1 MSLSQGFSVSQRRSP
16 VRYLR
21 IGLRVVIGAL
31 ILSLLWGAFVGL
43 LWLIGS
49 NQLRGVPVAALR
61 DDVMMLGAS
70 GARAPEDATTMLLL
84 FVDPIDPTVPRPSPL
99 AGPPVILQV
108 GAGRDL
114 PAALVLPES
123 IEAVVDGRG
132 LMRLDEV
139 QRELGAD
146 RLAQVI
152 IDYSEIR
159 LDHVVVVSSD
169 ALPSLIRLLG
179 PIEVC
184 GGWGCDEPTPD
195 DVRAWQRD
203 PDPLVVINRSAAVL
217 RALADELDASL
228 FIRRPLLGRE
238 VVGVLAGQVVT
249 DVDLSIRAL
258 LDLSPALSVP
268 TRLDIDRLPMVTNPS
283 TGELVV
289 LEESAMIRFQRIREG
304 LPIESIDPEEDI
316 ARLRTVTPLAVL
328 NGAGV
333 AGLAAQ
339 FEARISSAGFVVVGT
354 GNDTRFD
361 RERTIINYRRGD
373 REAESVA
380 FLVAEQLPGAQLEP
394 VDVALEFEGDVVSI
408 VVILGRD
415 RTSEP
420 DDTQPDTQP
429 DTHTGG

>member
-1 MSLSQGFSVSQRRSP
+1 VPFSQGFSVARRRSP

-21 IGLRVVIGAL
+21 FGLRVAIGAL
-31 ILSLLWGAFVGL
+31 ILALLWGAFVGL

-49 NQLRGVPVAALR
+49 NQMRGVPVAALR

-70 GARAPEDATTMLLL
+70 GARAPADATTLLL
-84 FVDPIDPTVPRPSPL
+84 LSVDPIDPTVPRPSPL
-99 AGPPVILQV
+99 AGPPVILQI

-123 IEAVVDGRG
+123 IEVVVDGRG
-132 LMRLDEV
+132 LMRLDEI
-139 QRELGAD
+139 QRDLGAD
-146 RLAQVI
+146 RLAQAI

-159 LDHVVVVSSD
+159 LDHVVVVSTD

-203 PDPLVVINRSAAVL
+203 PDPRVVINRSAAVL
-217 RALADELDASL
+217 RALATELDAAL
-228 FIRRPLLGRE
+228 FLRRPMLGRE

-249 DVDLSIRAL
+249 DVDLSIRRL
-258 LDLSPALSVP
+258 LEFGPSLGVA

-289 LEESAMIRFQRIREG
+289 LEESAMIRFQRLREG

-316 ARLRTVTPLAVL
+316 ARLRTITPVAVL

-354 GNDTRFD
+354 GNDARFD
-361 RERTIINYRRGD
+361 RQRTVINYRRGD

-380 FLVAEQLPGAQLEP
+380 FLVAEQLPGALLEP
-394 VDVALEFEGDVVSI
+394 VEGILLFEGENVSI
-408 VVILGRD
+408 VVILGQDQTMR
-415 RTSEP
+415 P
-420 DDTQPDTQP
+420 DASQP
-429 DTHTGG
+429 GG